1 MKHGGVKVVH
11 AHRVLLGRIAE
22 FIGSAVTDPSLHAAG
37 NQERKPL
44 DATIASVA
52 TLRHRRAAKL
62 PAPPPNKK
70 KTPPRCADR
79 VGRHP
84 ATSACG
90 QTPRPRSPASPRSC
104 RAASGR

>member
-1 MKHGGVKVVH
+1 MKHGGVKIVH

-22 FIGSAVTDPSLHAAG
+22 FIGSAVTDPSLHGAG

-62 PAPPPNKK
+62 PPQI
-70 KTPPRCADR
+70 TSVSSSMPRCFRSVIGAAVAR
-79 VGRHP
+79 F
-84 ATSACG
+84 TSSALSALLAF
-90 QTPRPRSPASPRSC
+90 TPLWWSQSR
-104 RAASGR
+104 